1 MRILNPK
8 TVIQFLSYER
18 EEKVGFLWKK
28 RSEHKGSFKKRYF
41 VACGNILA
49 YYEKK
54 LDRDPL
60 GVLILEGHVIEML
73 DDLTMALRFPTM
85 GESSRSYVL
94 RAESTTEIEQWMRV
108 LSRSGIDFFTLTLE
122 DLDDQLNAVTAVRK
136 SISLG
141 SPDAVSL
148 QQTEAIDRRDMKRS
162 NPFNRTSTGPGVCG
176 QQATALPSNAGLIP
190 TVVGHGLDAV
200 AKSAL
205 PQSPTHHLRWLLCQP
220 WEQLHAF
227 ARTHLLNSVL
237 PTCEKDLIDLS

>member
-8 TVIQFLSYER
+8 TVIQFLSYEK
-18 EEKVGFLWKK
+18 EEKVGFLWKR

-136 SISLG
+136 SISLDT
-141 SPDAVSL
+141 PDAVSL
-148 QQTEAIDRRDMKRS
+148 QQTEAIRS
-162 NPFNRTSTGPGVCG
+162 SRYETQQSIQPDISWAGRFRAAGNRTIIKRKPHTDRYWTWIGFSRKKHRSSIAYSPPAVAAMSTVGT
-176 QQATALPSNAGLIP
+176 ATRLCPNSAGELSLPSL
-190 TVVGHGLDAV
+190 
-200 AKSAL
+200 
-205 PQSPTHHLRWLLCQP
+205 
-220 WEQLHAF
+220 
-227 ARTHLLNSVL
+227 
-237 PTCEKDLIDLS
+237 

>member
-1 MRILNPK
+1 
-8 TVIQFLSYER
+8 
-18 EEKVGFLWKK
+18 
-28 RSEHKGSFKKRYF
+28 
-41 VACGNILA
+41 
-49 YYEKK
+49 
-54 LDRDPL
+54 
-60 GVLILEGHVIEML
+60 
-73 DDLTMALRFPTM
+73 
-85 GESSRSYVL
+85 
-94 RAESTTEIEQWMRV
+94 MRV

-141 SPDAVSL
+141 SPDAASL

-162 NPFNRTSTGPGVCG
+162 NPFNRTSAGPGVSG
-176 QQATALPSNAGLIP
+176 QQTAVQPSNAGLIP
-190 TVVGHGLDAV
+190 TVIGHGFDSL
-200 AKSAL
+200 AKSTV